1 MAKVR
6 RVVTRIF
13 AVCLTL
19 LLAVP
24 ARAND
29 APLVADAHVVS
40 SFPTVNFGTVSN
52 LYVGNGSSALLQ
64 FDLSNLPSGTI
75 SAQVTRAN
83 LTLFVNRINV
93 AGAVDIAAVQSGWT
107 ETGLTYNTWPTIGA
121 VASLRD
127 L

>member
-29 APLVADAHVVS
+29 APLAADAHVVS
-40 SFPTVNFGTVSN
+40 LFPTVNFGTVSN
-52 LYVGNGSSALLQ
+52 LYVGNGYARSS
-64 FDLSNLPSGTI
+64 
-75 SAQVTRAN
+75 
-83 LTLFVNRINV
+83 
-93 AGAVDIAAVQSGWT
+93 
-107 ETGLTYNTWPTIGA
+107 
-121 VASLRD
+121 
-127 L
+127 